1 VALEPERQARWI
13 SDFFVLDFMEYPRAN
28 KTLAA
33 NSLILGTER
42 IYQPNSLILDSV

>member
-1 VALEPERQARWI
+1 VLEPERQVRWI
-13 SDFFVLDFMEYPRAN
+13 SDFLVLDLIEYPRAN

-42 IYQPNSLILDSV
+42 IYQPNCLSLDSV